1 MLFLG
6 NQIGEGF
13 ISSSY
18 TSFQDDFLLC
28 QNIMSSVPKPLDSLH
43 KVRLQGHC
51 LNPML
56 LDRLSLCLVGST
68 AFGEN
73 IEDLKLFSVNSVG
86 DLFVQKLND
95 KTPINVAEFEKLV
108 TVKTKK
114 VLKLNYS
121 NVFDM
126 SKLWEKEPSNNC
138 EEKINKNSVWS
149 ISKEKMTSY
158 VDHLAPLILSPWDLD
173 DLSEWED
180 EHVDTTHDLDCDYTA
195 KISYW
200 FNKNDSLLEPTNPL
214 KTNMHSLHNFLTEA
228 TTSKAPT
235 SENDNDSSSGKLD
248 IYVFS
253 FSFYLM
259 LFVLLQDI
267 LFL

>member
-6 NQIGEGF
+6 NQIGEGI

-28 QNIMSSVPKPLDSLH
+28 QNIISSVPKPLDSLH
-43 KVRLQGHC
+43 KVRFQGHC

-73 IEDLKLFSVNSVG
+73 VEDLKLFTVNSVG

-95 KTPINVAEFEKLV
+95 STPINLTKFKKLV
-108 TVKTKK
+108 TVKNKK

-121 NVFDM
+121 HVFDM
-126 SKLWEKEPSNNC
+126 SNLWGKEPSNNC
-138 EEKINKNSVWS
+138 EEKINKNSIWS

-158 VDHLAPLILSPWDLD
+158 VDHLAPLILSPWELD

-180 EHVDTTHDLDCDYTA
+180 EDVDAINAFDCDYAA
-195 KISYW
+195 KVSYW
-200 FNKNDSLLEPTNPL
+200 FNKNDSLLESTNSL
-214 KTNMHSLHNFLTEA
+214 KTNLSSLNTFLAKA

-235 SENDNDSSSGKLD
+235 LESNNDSSSGKFD
-248 IYVFS
+248 VYIFS
-253 FSFYLM
+253 FSFYLI
-259 LFVLLQDI
+259 LFFFLQDI